1 MSEIG
6 EDVLYE
12 RVYFSDTTAEFD
24 ALHRSASLQDSSTCT
39 ETFNWWL
46 LLLYIIVILLILILI
61 SLIVYSCWIY
71 RKKRR
76 YFIPLSTDEGE
87 GVTTRSANTAVFS
100 LNTYDRI
107 QHGHFSVC

>member
-46 LLLYIIVILLILILI
+46 LLLYIIVI

-76 YFIPLSTDEGE
+76 YFIPLSTDDGE